1 MFYDAVNQGL
11 NGGELYN
18 NFCKKMKQ
26 VTNTIVMIRPVRFR
40 MNEQTAVNNY
50 YQKTS
55 DDKIDV
61 NKNAQEEFDAF
72 VGKLRAVGVNVI
84 VVEDKLEN
92 DTPDSIFPNN
102 WVSFHENGDIGLYPM
117 FAVNRRR
124 ERRPEILD
132 AVENE
137 GFEIKNVVDYTSAE
151 EDDVFLEGTGSI
163 VLDRENR
170 KAYCA
175 LSPRADE
182 ELFIEFCEDF
192 EYTPVIFTA
201 YQTVEG
207 ERLAIYHTNVMMGIG
222 ETFAVV
228 CLDCIDDKKE
238 RKNLVNH
245 LKNDGKE
252 IVNITEEQVNQFAGN
267 MLQVVGAKEQR
278 YLVMSS
284 AAFHS
289 LTQNQITTIEK
300 HCEILHSNLET
311 IEKLGG
317 GSARCMMAEVFLP
330 EK

>member
-1 MFYDAVNQGL
+1 
-11 NGGELYN
+11 
-18 NFCKKMKQ
+18 MKQ

-55 DDKIDV
+55 DNNQIDI

-72 VGKLRAVGVNVI
+72 VKKLRAVGVNVI
-84 VVEDKLEN
+84 VIEDKLEN

-102 WVSFHENGDIGLYPM
+102 WVSFHGNGDIGLYPM
-117 FAVNRRR
+117 FAINRRR
-124 ERRPEILD
+124 ERRSEILD
-132 AVENE
+132 TVENE
-137 GFEIKNVVDYTSAE
+137 GFEIKNVVDYTAAE
-151 EDDVFLEGTGSI
+151 EHDVFLEGTGSI

-252 IVNITEEQVNQFAGN
+252 IIKIKEAQVNQFAGN

-284 AAFHS
+284 AAFNS
-289 LTQNQITTIEK
+289 LTQQQITTIEK
-300 HCEILHSNLET
+300 HCEILHSDLGT

-330 EK
+330 EKS

>member
-245 LKNDGKE
+245 LKDDGKE